1 MRAGVMVVV
10 GVDVFVNI
18 FVDFNVFG
26 EALWGSLQ

>member
-10 GVDVFVNI
+10 GVDVFVDV